1 MCPDNSSLCLS
12 QAEIEAAVRRFWE
25 LFAHK
30 KTHEWQR
37 FYSDSAVVFGTGSTR
52 PEPARLVV
60 LRRQREYLASSAR
73 MTIDVGRIDVELLG
87 RDCAIAAYLLH
98 LHAEQIAKL
107 SASGSKESEEHLQNA
122 RVTHVFH
129 RNEDGGIR
137 IVHEHIS
144 APVG

>member
-1 MCPDNSSLCLS
+1 MCPDNSSPCLS

-25 LFAHK
+25 FFAHK
-30 KTHEWQR
+30 KTHEWQC
-37 FYSDSAVVFGTGSTR
+37 FYSDSAVVFGTSSTR

-60 LRRQREYLASSAR
+60 LRRQREYLSSSAK
-73 MTIDVGRIDVELLG
+73 MTIHVGRIDVELLG
-87 RDCAIAAYLLH
+87 HDCAIAAYLLH

-107 SASGSKESEEHLQNA
+107 SAAGSKESEEHLENA

-129 RNEDGGIR
+129 RHEDGGIR

-144 APVG
+144 APVK

>member
-1 MCPDNSSLCLS
+1 M
-12 QAEIEAAVRRFWE
+12 RRFWE

-37 FYSDSAVVFGTGSTR
+37 FYADSAVVFGTGSTR

-129 RNEDGGIR
+129 RHEDGGIGLCTNTFPR
-137 IVHEHIS
+137 PWGESIVGCQHQQIGSIS
-144 APVG
+144 IVV

>member
-1 MCPDNSSLCLS
+1 M
-12 QAEIEAAVRRFWE
+12 RRFWE
-25 LFAHK
+25 LFTQK

-73 MTIDVGRIDVELLG
+73 MTIDVGRIDVELVG

-107 SASGSKESEEHLQNA
+107 SASGSKESEEHLHNA

-129 RNEDGGIR
+129 RHEDGGIK

>member
-1 MCPDNSSLCLS
+1 MCPDNSSSYLS
-12 QAEIEAAVRRFWE
+12 QSEIEAAVRRFWE
-25 LFAHK
+25 LFAQK

-37 FYSDSAVVFGTGSTR
+37 FYSDSAVVFGTGSKR

-60 LRRQREYLASSAR
+60 LRRQREYLASSAK
-73 MTIDVGRIDVELLG
+73 MTIDVGRIDVELVG

-107 SASGSKESEEHLQNA
+107 SASGSKESEVHLHGA

-129 RNEDGGIR
+129 RHEDGEIR

-144 APVG
+144 APVE